1 MAVQDRTDD
10 PVTPVQAS
18 PGGNETAAGGGGVGG
33 SEPPSSDRLQL
44 GRSFRKAVSQVK
56 EEAQDFLLLSEESQN
71 KLKER
76 RRSVLSKRYQFKT
89 CPRMTSEVQLQSAS
103 TAAAPIAMKPSVLKL
118 TVEGFQ
124 ALQKK
129 TRSVISRESTTE
141 KQAEFCR
148 YSTPLAEH
156 HRMTR
161 FGGPAMTA
169 GVQEHSGPEGA
180 ALLKNLV
187 DIRVSADEPD
197 TLVTPHSKGKNWL
210 WCRGTAPDDLRKQK
224 RQYSVTESLKK
235 FLRMEDVNAI
245 EYRPIFTYYV
255 TVAQLLILVFSLSIY
270 GFGPWGF
277 TKERRANLVMVT
289 SLTFENVDVEEPQN
303 IWFGNREADLIH
315 LGARFTPC
323 MRDDRGIRAEI
334 VRDVN
339 RERETA
345 CCVRHD
351 RSGCVQT
358 QKSLCSENL
367 STWHRRMHHGSIVGS
382 VCGQDPR
389 YCNEPASIEPYR
401 WPDDFTKWPKCRKQH
416 VPSSVRGGGGTDL
429 SINGDAHMACQVVG
443 RPCCLGTY
451 GQCEITTREYCD
463 FVRGT
468 FHEEAALCSQVSCLS
483 DVCGMFP
490 FIRSPDRPDQFYR
503 LLTSLFLHAGIIH
516 FALTCTLQMRWM
528 RDLEKIYGPHR
539 IGTIYMLSGIG
550 GNLASASFVPY
561 RADVGPSAALFGIM
575 AIFIAQVWEMW
586 DELEDR
592 GKAVIHAVIPI
603 VVGLIC
609 GFTPWTDN
617 FGHVFGLIIGLVLA
631 MMPHGSNRE
640 GRCVRLRW
648 CFGLII
654 LTVIFAAL
662 TIWFYYMPDVQC
674 SFCHYFTCLPQLFD
688 EACETH
694 SVNYKPR
701 MKIHF

>member
-1 MAVQDRTDD
+1 MVKDRADEA
-10 PVTPVQAS
+10 VTPVQTGSGNGAS
-18 PGGNETAAGGGGVGG
+18 VGAGGGGSRAGGG
-33 SEPPSSDRLQL
+33 SDPPSREGLQL
-44 GRSFRKAVSQVK
+44 SRSLRRTVSQVK
-56 EEAQDFLLLSEESQN
+56 EEAQDFLLLTEQSRS

-76 RRSVLSKRYQFKT
+76 RRSVLSKRYNLKT
-89 CPRMTSEVQLQSAS
+89 CTPDTTPKL
-103 TAAAPIAMKPSVLKL
+103 TKPSVLQL
-118 TVEGFQ
+118 VVEGCQ
-124 ALQKK
+124 KLQKK
-129 TRSVISRESTTE
+129 TRSIMGRETPTE
-141 KQAEFCR
+141 KQSEIAM
-148 YSTPLAEH
+148 YTAPLAEH
-156 HRMTR
+156 RMALFPESR
-161 FGGPAMTA
+161 RIRMQAMLR
-169 GVQEHSGPEGA
+169 PELEGR
-180 ALLKNLV
+180 ALLDNLIDV
-187 DIRVSADEPD
+187 PTADDEPD
-197 TLVTPHSKGKNWL
+197 SATGHSKGKNWL
-210 WCRGTAPDDLRKQK
+210 WCRGTAPEDLKKQK
-224 RQYSVTESLKK
+224 RQVSVTQGLKK
-235 FLRMEDVNAI
+235 FLQMQTVDAI

-289 SLTFENVDVEEPQN
+289 SLTLENVDVEEPQN

-323 MRDDRGIRAEI
+323 IRDDPGIRAEI

-358 QKSLCSENL
+358 QKDQCSENL
-367 STWHRRMHHGSIVGS
+367 STWHRKIHHGSLVGS

-401 WPDDFTKWPKCRKQH
+401 WPEDFTKWPKCRKQH
-416 VPSSVRGGGGTDL
+416 VPSSVRGSGSGAGDL
-429 SINGDAHMACQVVG
+429 SATGDAHMACQVVG

-503 LLTSLFLHAGIIH
+503 LVTSLFLHAGIIH
-516 FALTCTLQMRWM
+516 FALTCFLQMRWM
-528 RDLEKIYGPHR
+528 RDVEKIYGPHR
-539 IGTIYMLSGIG
+539 IGTIYMLSGVG

-575 AIFIAQVWEMW
+575 AIFIVELWEMW
-586 DELEDR
+586 DEIADKR
-592 GKAVIHAVIPI
+592 RAVCHAVAPI
-603 VVGLIC
+603 LVGLVC

-617 FGHVFGLIIGLVLA
+617 FGHVFGLIIGVVLA
-631 MMPHGSNRE
+631 TMPHGANHGDARFLSR
-640 GRCVRLRW
+640 RW
-648 CFGLII
+648 FFGLVTLI
-654 LTVIFAAL
+654 TIFSAL
-662 TIWFYYMPDVQC
+662 TIWFYYFPYLQC
-674 SFCHYFTCLPQLFD
+674 SFCHYFTCLPQLFQ